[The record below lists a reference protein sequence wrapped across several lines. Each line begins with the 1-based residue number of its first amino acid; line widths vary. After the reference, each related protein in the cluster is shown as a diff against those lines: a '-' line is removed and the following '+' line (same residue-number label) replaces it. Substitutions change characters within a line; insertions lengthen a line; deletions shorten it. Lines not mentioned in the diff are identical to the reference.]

1 MPHQFLSEAM
11 RKFILSILV
20 TLLWPMMAH
29 ATVIEFNGD
38 GTVTTYEARD
48 YLAKHRHSRKK
59 PEVSFL
65 TLKREPKDTF
75 NEIIAAAAEKYSVD
89 PEIIH
94 AVVNTESYY
103 RPNAVSAKGAQ
114 GLMQLMPETAKDL
127 GVTNAFDPAQNV
139 DGGTKHLKYLIEKYD
154 GKLALALAAYNA
166 GEGTVGKYGGI
177 PPYSETIQYIEKI
190 ERLIEQNNT
199 P

>member
-1 MPHQFLSEAM
+1 M
-11 RKFILSILV
+11 RKFILLILV
-20 TLLWPMMAH
+20 TLLWPTKAG
-29 ATVIEFNGD
+29 ATVIEVNGD
-38 GTVTTYEARD
+38 GSVTTYEASD
-48 YLAKHRHSRKK
+48 YLAKRRHLRKK
-59 PEVSFL
+59 PEVSFSDS
-65 TLKREPKDTF
+65 KREPKDTF

-177 PPYSETIQYIEKI
+177 PPYPETIQYIKKI